1 MPVVEKQASAG
12 ASATRDI
19 DREILRHKFVAVVR
33 EMGITLGNAAQS
45 TAINEG
51 RDFAVALADRQGGI
65 VAIDN
70 ALHLGSLA
78 VTVEEVLQY
87 FKFDMKDGDLIL
99 VSDPYRG
106 GTHVQDVTLVMPYVI
121 NNVIVMYFVAR
132 GHIPDVGGQHAAS
145 YYPNATELWAEG
157 VPFTP
162 VKLRRL
168 GRPARDVITTV
179 LLNTRKPDETS
190 RDLDALTATL
200 ELGRRRVEE
209 LVHVYGIEH
218 TRDAMTHTQDYTE
231 RRVRAEISTW
241 ADGEYSGEGVL
252 DHDAAGAD
260 RPTVRLSATVDG
272 DALRLDFSAS
282 DEQRP
287 SFVNSPWGNTRGCA
301 ILPVLT
307 LLGDDIPLNGGVLRA
322 VTVECTPGRMTN
334 PIFPAPVGWG
344 TVHCGAEIAEA
355 TAVALRDATKTVA
368 GGLTSPGVLLLARPA
383 ADRHAVTDLSRWGV
397 AGAPAA
403 ATQDGWGRPALFS
416 RSQLPSVETWESR
429 TELRVKSMEF
439 APDTAGAG
447 ASRGA
452 PGTETVLDLP
462 ADYRYT
468 LCVEGRACVPS
479 GVGGGQ
485 AGAHAEMAFVGE
497 DGAEEQAPNVL
508 VDDRI
513 EAHRIRLRLAGGSG
527 FGDPFDRD
535 PDAVLSDVLDG
546 LVSREAAENIYGVVL
561 SADGSAVDVAATTA
575 RRPSK
580 NGLTS

>member
-1 MPVVEKQASAG
+1 MPVQEKEAPAG
-12 ASATRDI
+12 PGAVRDI

-33 EMGITLGNAAQS
+33 EMGITLGNSAQS

-70 ALHLGSLA
+70 GLHLGSLA

-132 GHIPDVGGQHAAS
+132 GHIPDVGGQHAGS
-145 YYPNATELWAEG
+145 YFPTATELWAEG

-162 VKLRRL
+162 IKLHRL
-168 GRPARDVITTV
+168 GRPSRDVITTV
-179 LLNTRKPDETS
+179 LLNSRRPDETS
-190 RDLDALTATL
+190 ADLDALTATL

-209 LVHVYGIEH
+209 LVHVYGIDN

-231 RRVRAEISTW
+231 RRVRAEISMW
-241 ADGEYSGEGVL
+241 ADGEYTGESVL
-252 DHDAAGAD
+252 DHDAAGSE
-260 RPTVRLSATVDG
+260 RPTVRVTATVDG
-272 DALRLDFSAS
+272 DALQLDFSRS

-301 ILPVLT
+301 VLPVLT
-307 LLGDDIPLNGGVLRA
+307 LLGDDIPVNGGVLRA
-322 VTVECTPGRMTN
+322 VTVECAPGRMTN
-334 PIFPAPVGWG
+334 PEFPAPVGWG

-355 TAVALRDATKTVA
+355 TAAALRGATSTPV
-368 GGLTSPGVLLLARPA
+368 GGLTSPGVLLLARPD
-383 ADRHAVTDLSRWGV
+383 ADRHAFTELSRWGV

-403 ATQDGWGRPALFS
+403 AQEDGWGRPSLFS

-429 TELRVKSMEF
+429 TQLRVKSMEF
-439 APDTAGAG
+439 VPDSAGAG

-452 PGTETVLDLP
+452 PGTETVLELP

-468 LCVEGRACVPS
+468 LCIEGRTCQPP
-479 GVGGGQ
+479 GVGGGHH
-485 AGAHAEMAFVGE
+485 GAYAEMAFVGR
-497 DGAEEQAPNVL
+497 DGGEERTPDVL
-508 VDDRI
+508 VDDLI
-513 EAHRIRLRLAGGSG
+513 DAHRIRLRLGGGSG
-527 FGDPFDRD
+527 FGDPLDRD
-535 PDAVLSDVLDG
+535 PGAVLTDVLNG
-546 LVSREAAENIYGVVL
+546 LVSREAAEGIYGVVL
-561 SADGSAVDVAATTA
+561 SADGSAVDDAATTA
-575 RRPSK
+575 RRAS
-580 NGLTS
+580 